1 MSRFK
6 GFPRAL
12 LRAVNKLVKYGWVKG
27 LGFLIIPGFEVVF
40 LCCVLRGLSELNK
53 DRKGHP
59 LA

>member
-27 LGFLIIPGFEVVF
+27 LGFLVIPGFEV
-40 LCCVLRGLSELNK
+40 VLRGLSELNK